1 MEGEGTMKEAVEEV
15 VRESSVLIDKEG
27 LSNLYESVLKIAG
40 FGLGGILYTAGKK
53 AGNKGAVLLKDRL
66 GVKGLDLIEAMVLAF
81 EVGNWG
87 KMRVEDVNEELY
99 RVTVT
104 ENVLVSSMEKRR
116 EKPVCH
122 PLAGYIAG
130 FFELALE
137 DKVQVK
143 EQQCMGKGDS
153 ACVFEVKVG

>member
-1 MEGEGTMKEAVEEV
+1 MREAVAEV
-15 VRESSVLIDKEG
+15 VRESSVLIDKDG

-53 AGNKGAVLLKDRL
+53 AGTKGAVLLKDRL
-66 GVKGLDLIEAMVLAF
+66 GVDGRELVDAMVVAF

-87 KMRVEDVNEELY
+87 KMAVEEAGENLY
-99 RVTVT
+99 RVRVT
-104 ENVLVSSMEKRR
+104 ENVLVSGLEKMRN
-116 EKPVCH
+116 KPVCH

-137 DKVQVK
+137 DKVQVR
-143 EQQCMGKGDS
+143 ELECMGKGDG
-153 ACVFEVKVG
+153 ACLFQVKVG